1 MKKIVLL
8 LGAIGLSTSLYA
20 GDKPEKAYTQTC
32 PKIYELAKV
41 VMTSRQMGMPINEA
55 IKPIADSG
63 DEDVDRFNRELVAK
77 AYKVDVQK
85 NRADKDE
92 VIEDFA
98 NDAAI
103 KCLESK

>member
-1 MKKIVLL
+1 MKKIIFLCL
-8 LGAIGLSTSLYA
+8 ILSTTA
-20 GDKPEKAYTQTC
+20 FATEKTEKAYTQTC

-55 IKPIADSG
+55 IKPISSSG
-63 DEDVDRFNRELVAK
+63 DEDIDKFNRELVAN
-77 AYKVDVQK
+77 AYKVSIQK
-85 NRADKDE
+85 NRPDKDE